1 MAASYETSTTKT
13 PKKQKI
19 RTVVRNEV
27 EQKWLDS
34 NAIPDKGELV
44 YGSDVNTLKI
54 GDGIHKYE
62 DLPAISGGEQ
72 GTMDYN
78 ELENKPS
85 INNVTLSGN
94 KTAGDLGFATVATS
108 GSYEDLS
115 NKPTIGNATITF
127 TQGGV
132 QKGSLTTNQTDN
144 STISLDI
151 TTVVDNV
158 TTQSSTSA
166 LSANM
171 GKELQDEINNLKAR
185 GRYLSLWNCATGL
198 PATNP
203 TVSPYNY
210 ATGDYFIVGTVAV
223 SGQTNYRPD
232 GSSYTIGVASTTV
245 ETSAV
250 SPDDTYIYD
259 GTHWILQY
267 NTQKTVSFANIAG
280 QPTDNSNLAAAL
292 NAKANTADLATV
304 ATTGDYDDL
313 LNKPAIPAAQV
324 NSDWDAVSGVAQI
337 LNKPTLGTMA
347 AESASDYTKTSDLA
361 AVAISGDYDD
371 LINKPITPTATDQVA
386 GIAKLYTTT
395 GQNTDGSMTQKSITD
410 ALALKANSANL
421 ATVAT
426 SGSYEDLSNK
436 PTIPTVG
443 NGTIT
448 ITQGGTSKGTFT
460 TNQSG
465 NTTIALDAGGGT
477 VDQVYD
483 ATSANAQ
490 SGTAVAGAIGNK
502 VTRTTVSSG
511 AIAYGENSSGETTF
525 TVTQSATNYA
535 LVQRTSA
542 GQITVKLTPTTNSDA
557 ASKKYVDDSVATKAT
572 ITLRDW
578 SVNS

>member
-62 DLPAISGGEQ
+62 DLPAISGGGS
-72 GTMDYN
+72 GTTDYTQ
-78 ELENKPS
+78 LSNKPS
-85 INNVTLSGN
+85 INDVTLVGN
-94 KTAGDLGFATVATS
+94 VSIADLGFANVATTGDYNDLTNTPTLGTAAEKNVDYFATAAQGDLADTAVQPGDLATVATS
-108 GSYEDLS
+108 GSYDDLS
-115 NKPTIGNATITF
+115 NKPT
-127 TQGGV
+127 
-132 QKGSLTTNQTDN
+132 
-144 STISLDI
+144 
-151 TTVVDNV
+151 
-158 TTQSSTSA
+158 
-166 LSANM
+166 
-171 GKELQDEINNLKAR
+171 
-185 GRYLSLWNCATGL
+185 
-198 PATNP
+198 
-203 TVSPYNY
+203 
-210 ATGDYFIVGTVAV
+210 
-223 SGQTNYRPD
+223 
-232 GSSYTIGVASTTV
+232 
-245 ETSAV
+245 
-250 SPDDTYIYD
+250 
-259 GTHWILQY
+259 
-267 NTQKTVSFANIAG
+267 
-280 QPTDNSNLAAAL
+280 
-292 NAKANTADLATV
+292 
-304 ATTGDYDDL
+304 
-313 LNKPAIPAAQV
+313 IPAAQV
-324 NSDWDAVSGVAQI
+324 NSDWDAVSGIAQI

-361 AVAISGDYDD
+361 TVATSGDYDD
-371 LINKPITPTATDQVA
+371 LINKPTIPAAQVNSDWNASSGVAEILNKPTLGTMASESANDYTKTSELATVATTGNYDDLINKPVTPTATDQVA
-386 GIAKLYTTT
+386 GIAKLYNTT

-448 ITQGGTSKGTFT
+448 ITQGGASKGTFT
-460 TNQSG
+460 TNQVG

-483 ATSANAQ
+483 ATSTNAQ
-490 SGTAVAGAIGNK
+490 SGTAVAGAIANK

-511 AIAYGENSSGETTF
+511 AIVYGENNSGETTF
-525 TVTQSATNYA
+525 TVTQFANNYA

-542 GQITVKLTPTTNSDA
+542 GQITVKLTPTANSDA
-557 ASKKYVDDSVATKAT
+557 ASKKYVDDSIATKAT